1 MNPSTIGAGL
11 PALAVLA
18 SLSGGCAPGPAEPT
32 AVLEV
37 SGRIEGDES
46 RLAAQIPGRIAAVE
60 VREGDAVKAGQVL
73 VRCSSDQALAR
84 NEQSRAM
91 VEAAQRQL
99 ERAQAQLPLL
109 DERLRQLELREKQSA
124 LEAAGRVAHAE
135 GRLAA
140 AKAELARA
148 RSELG
153 QVETDAARYKTLAEK
168 EAVPVQTAD
177 RFAAQQ
183 TALEA
188 LVDAASR
195 QVAAAEGALSI
206 AKAAESNP
214 QIVSAEKAALKH
226 QMTEARG
233 AVRAARA
240 QIKVAEAV
248 AAQTGADVA
257 ELTIRAPFDG
267 IVLTRAAEPGQV
279 TAPGQPLITLL
290 DPQSLYLRAY
300 VPEGQIGLVAVGR
313 RGEVI
318 LDSDPESP
326 LRAEVSRIDPEA
338 MFTPENTYFREDRV
352 KQVVGVKLLLR
363 EGFGRAKPGMPADGR
378 IFIQES
384 ASSGETAQ
392 P

>member
-1 MNPSTIGAGL
+1 MNFPSIGNSL
-11 PALAVLA
+11 PALIPLA
-18 SLSGGCAPGPAEPT
+18 FVWSGCAAGPAEPT
-32 AVLEV
+32 AVIEV
-37 SGRIEGDES
+37 SGRIEGDEAH
-46 RLAAQIPGRIAAVE
+46 LAAQIPGRIAAVE
-60 VREGDAVKAGQVL
+60 VREGDAVKAGQAL
-73 VRCSSDQALAR
+73 VRCNSDQALAR

-91 VEAAQRQL
+91 VETARRQL
-99 ERAQAQLPLL
+99 EQAQAQLPLL
-109 DERLRQLELREKQSA
+109 DERFRQLELREKQSA
-124 LEAAGRVAHAE
+124 LEASGRVAHAE
-135 GRLAA
+135 GQLAA

-153 QVETDAARYKTLAEK
+153 QVEADAARYKALAEK
-168 EAVPVQTAD
+168 DAVPVQTAD
-177 RFAAQQ
+177 RFSAKQA
-183 TALEA
+183 ALEA
-188 LVDAASR
+188 VVDAAGR

-226 QMTEARG
+226 QMTEARS
-233 AVRAARA
+233 AIQAAGA
-240 QIKVAEAV
+240 QIEVAEAV

-279 TAPGQPLITLL
+279 TAPGQTLLTLL

-300 VPEGQIGLVAVGR
+300 VPEGRIGLVAVGQ

-326 LRAEVSRIDPEA
+326 LRAEVSRIDPQA

-352 KQVVGVKLLLR
+352 KQVVGVKMILK
-363 EGFGRAKPGMPADGR
+363 EGFGRAKIGMPADGR

-384 ASSGETAQ
+384 AGSGETSQ

>member
-1 MNPSTIGAGL
+1 MNPFLSGAGL
-11 PALAVLA
+11 PALVLLA
-18 SLSGGCAPGPAEPT
+18 FASGGCAPGPAEP
-32 AVLEV
+32 AAALEV
-37 SGRIEGDES
+37 SGRIEGGEA

-60 VREGDAVKAGQVL
+60 VREGDAVAAGQVL
-73 VRCSSDQALAR
+73 VRCSSDQAAAR

-99 ERAQAQLPLL
+99 EQAQAQLPLL
-109 DERLRQLELREKQSA
+109 DEQFRQLELREKQSA

-135 GRLAA
+135 GQLAA

-153 QVETDAARYKTLAEK
+153 QVEADAARYRVLAEK
-168 EAVPVQTAD
+168 DAVPVQTAD

-188 LVDAASR
+188 LVDAAGR

-226 QMTEARG
+226 RMTEARS
-233 AVRAARA
+233 AVRAAQA

-279 TAPGQPLITLL
+279 TAPGQTLLTLL

-300 VPEGQIGLVAVGR
+300 VPEGRIGLVAVGQ

-318 LDSDPESP
+318 LDSAPESP
-326 LRAEVSRIDPEA
+326 LQAEVSRIDPEA

-363 EGFGRAKPGMPADGR
+363 EGFGRAKVGMPADGR
-378 IFIQES
+378 IFIRES
-384 ASSGETAQ
+384 AASGEAAQ